1 VRITGGRPSIF
12 MRRQRAVPL
21 PQHRGAASMR
31 PDPGIVREFVWQ
43 PIRELAAPVFAF
55 GKPWFGRLRTGSA
68 CRWWTASGLVAG
80 PTRRRCPAERC
91 WCSAARMGSSWGLS
105 GTRGVPGRRVALKR
119 GSYVRRSNH
128 GSANSEP
135 WCLDL
140 VMCLPA
146 AAVILL
152 GHSTRQ
158 YSALWSA
165 LAGHRIRPELPGQH
179 APVSRGRSAASCKQR
194 GRQLSPLAR
203 NRHCCHCRVD
213 LRMLSLMPFT
223 TIL

>member
-1 VRITGGRPSIF
+1 MRITGGRPSIF

-55 GKPWFGRLRTGSA
+55 GKPWFGLLEDGFGLQVVDRLGVGGRPYPTEVPSRA
-68 CRWWTASGLVAG
+68 VLVLRG
-80 PTRRRCPAERC
+80 ENGVIVVAERH
-91 WCSAARMGSSWGLS
+91 S
-105 GTRGVPGRRVALKR
+105 GEPGRRVALKR
-119 GSYVRRSNH
+119 RSYVRRSNH

-146 AAVILL
+146 AG
-152 GHSTRQ
+152 GHS
-158 YSALWSA
+158 
-165 LAGHRIRPELPGQH
+165 AGSFHKAVLGPMERTGWTPHP
-179 APVSRGRSAASCKQR
+179 
-194 GRQLSPLAR
+194 
-203 NRHCCHCRVD
+203 
-213 LRMLSLMPFT
+213 T
-223 TIL
+223 